1 MTVDKSRIT
10 IMQRI
15 GNIREINVLGFVLV
29 VGLIIYALNP
39 TFLTL
44 FNVQVIMRQVA
55 VFGILAIA
63 ETFIIIA
70 KGIDLSV
77 GSIVAFVGIIT
88 ALMMSWTG
96 NNIALS
102 VVAVLIM
109 SALIGLYHGVFVT
122 KVGVAPFIITLG
134 SLSIFRGAAFVLTRG
149 YPMLIRNEPFRW
161 LGQGLIGPLPTPF
174 VVLLVIAI
182 VTGFI
187 LRFTSLGRYIY
198 AIGGNPEAARMS
210 GVPVTWVTIFV
221 YVQGTFLAGIVG
233 LIIASRMSEGLASVA
248 GGYELTA
255 IAAAIIGGTSLAG
268 GVGGVLGT
276 LLGAILM
283 AMIDNALITLRINAY
298 WYNLVIGAVIIVA
311 VTIDV
316 LRTRGQTTA

>member
-1 MTVDKSRIT
+1 MTVDKSRT
-10 IMQRI
+10 FLQKI
-15 GNIREINVLGFVLV
+15 GDIREINVLGFVLV
-29 VGLIIYALNP
+29 AGLVIYALNP

-44 FNVQVIMRQVA
+44 FNIQVIMRQVA

-70 KGIDLSV
+70 LGIDLSV

-88 ALMMSWTG
+88 ALMMNWTG
-96 NNIALS
+96 NSIILS
-102 VVAVLIM
+102 VVVALIM
-109 SALIGLYHGVFVT
+109 SAVIGLYHGVFVT

-149 YPMLIRNEPFRW
+149 YPVLIRDESFRW
-161 LGQGLIGPLPTPF
+161 LGQGLIGPLPVPF
-174 VVLLVIAI
+174 VILLI
-182 VTGFI
+182 VAGITGFI

-221 YVQGTFLAGIVG
+221 YVQGTFLAGVVG
-233 LIIASRMSEGLASVA
+233 LLIASRMSEGLASVA

-268 GVGGVLGT
+268 GIGSVPGT

-283 AMIDNALITLRINAY
+283 GMIDNALITLRVNAY

-316 LRTRGQTTA
+316 LRTRGQRTV

>member
-1 MTVDKSRIT
+1 MAVDKSRTWI
-10 IMQRI
+10 QRV
-15 GNIREINVLGFVLV
+15 GDVREINVLGFVLV
-29 VGLIIYALNP
+29 AGLVIYALNP

-44 FNVQVIMRQVA
+44 FNIQVIMRQVA

-70 KGIDLSV
+70 LGIDLSV
-77 GSIVAFVGIIT
+77 GSVVAFVGIVT
-88 ALMMSWTG
+88 ALMMGWTG

-102 VVAVLIM
+102 AITVLAM

-134 SLSIFRGAAFVLTRG
+134 SLSMFRGGAFVLTRG
-149 YPMLIRNEPFRW
+149 YPVLIRDESFRW
-161 LGQGLIGPLPTPF
+161 LGQGLLGPLPVPF
-174 VVLLVIAI
+174 VVLLVVAVI
-182 VTGFI
+182 TTFI
-187 LRFTSLGRYIY
+187 LQFTSLGRYIY

-221 YVQGTFLAGIVG
+221 YVQGTFLAGVVG

-268 GVGGVLGT
+268 GIGT
-276 LLGAILM
+276 VRGTVLGAILM
-283 AMIDNALITLRINAY
+283 AMIDNALITLRVNAY
-298 WYNLVIGAVIIVA
+298 WYNLVIGAVIVAA

-316 LRTRGQTTA
+316 LRTRDQRTV

>member
-1 MTVDKSRIT
+1 MTVDKSRT
-10 IMQRI
+10 FLQKV
-15 GNIREINVLGFVLV
+15 GDIREINVLGFVLIA
-29 VGLIIYALNP
+29 GLIIYALNP

-44 FNVQVIMRQVA
+44 FNIQVIMRQVA
-55 VFGILAIA
+55 LFGILAIA

-70 KGIDLSV
+70 LGIDLSV

-88 ALMMSWTG
+88 ALMMNWTG
-96 NNIALS
+96 NSIVLS
-102 VVAVLIM
+102 VVVVLAL

-149 YPMLIRNEPFRW
+149 YPVLIRDESFRW
-161 LGQGLIGPLPTPF
+161 LGQGLIGPLPVPF
-174 VVLLVIAI
+174 VVLLIVAG

-187 LRFTSLGRYIY
+187 LRYTSLGRFIY

-221 YVQGTFLAGIVG
+221 YVQGTFLAGLVG
-233 LIIASRMSEGLASVA
+233 LLVASRMSEGLASVA
-248 GGYELTA
+248 TGYELTA
-255 IAAAIIGGTSLAG
+255 IAAAIIGGTSLSG
-268 GVGGVLGT
+268 GIGTVPGT
-276 LLGAILM
+276 LLGAVLM
-283 AMIDNALITLRINAY
+283 GMIDNALITLRVNAY
-298 WYNLVIGAVIIVA
+298 WYNLVIGGVIVLA

-316 LRTRGQTTA
+316 LRTRGQRAV

>member
-1 MTVDKSRIT
+1 MTVDKTRTWI
-10 IMQRI
+10 QRA
-15 GNIREINVLGFVLV
+15 GDIREINVLGFVLV
-29 VGLIIYALNP
+29 AGLVIYALNP

-44 FNVQVIMRQVA
+44 FNMQVIMRQVA

-70 KGIDLSV
+70 LGIDLSV
-77 GSIVAFVGIIT
+77 GSVVAFVGIVT
-88 ALMMSWTG
+88 ALMMGWTG

-102 VVAVLIM
+102 AITVLVM

-134 SLSIFRGAAFVLTRG
+134 SLSMFRGGAFVLTRG
-149 YPMLIRNEPFRW
+149 YPVLIRDESFRW
-161 LGQGLIGPLPTPF
+161 LGQGLLGPLPVPF
-174 VVLLVIAI
+174 VMLLVVAVI
-182 VTGFI
+182 TTFI
-187 LRFTSLGRYIY
+187 LQFTSLGRYIY

-221 YVQGTFLAGIVG
+221 YVQGTFLAGVVG

-268 GVGGVLGT
+268 GIGT
-276 LLGAILM
+276 VRGTVLGAILM
-283 AMIDNALITLRINAY
+283 AMIDNALITLRVNAY
-298 WYNLVIGAVIIVA
+298 WYNLVIGAVIVVA

-316 LRTRGQTTA
+316 LRTRGQRTV